1 MRKPSV
7 RRLERIIESRIF
19 RYVVFSLIYLAI
31 YKLTTF
37 EFAVLTALG
46 QIIGEIHYQGKKE

>member
-1 MRKPSV
+1 MSK
-7 RRLERIIESRIF
+7 LEKITESRVF
-19 RYVVFSLIYLAI
+19 KYVVFSLIYLSI

-46 QIIGEIHYQGKKE
+46 QIIGEMHYQYKK

>member
-1 MRKPSV
+1 MRKPNI
-7 RRLERIIESRIF
+7 RRLEKITESRVF
-19 RYVVFSLIYLAI
+19 KYVVFSLIYLAI